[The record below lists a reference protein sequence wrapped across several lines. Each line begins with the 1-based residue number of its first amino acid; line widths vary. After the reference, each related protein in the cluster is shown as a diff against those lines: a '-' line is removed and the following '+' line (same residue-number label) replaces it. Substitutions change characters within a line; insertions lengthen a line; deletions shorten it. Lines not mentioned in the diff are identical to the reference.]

1 MSTTIELFGTGV
13 VMGVIHTLTGPDH
26 LSALATLSGT
36 NISSQTFLASFLLG
50 IKWGLGHS
58 LGLLVVGG
66 ILIAME
72 EGSNDWIG
80 MDTEMKEIIDTF
92 VGVFMLAL
100 GCYGLHK
107 ACRNKQEAAAS
118 TAIMSRSLSKES
130 LAEAESILKNSEMN
144 HRRKSMEIIE
154 QMAEALNR
162 DGDDMRGSGGGLNY
176 EDNEERDII
185 VDMDADI
192 EQRIFHAAQSLRQN
206 SDISSN
212 DSNDKQFMMGSLK
225 ASAKGALSRSFVSIL
240 TADRPASL
248 MKASS
253 FVHDHNASVR
263 RKSIT
268 LDNHS
273 NEISRCSCF
282 SMSTSG
288 VLAIIAG
295 IVHGVAGTGGVL
307 GVIPAVQLRN
317 AKLASIYL
325 SAFCLTSTLVMGG
338 FAALYGRFSIW
349 LAGGR
354 GEGSYGGSR
363 VFQVEAG
370 SAFLSIAVGIVW
382 LVLLSI
388 GGLEEIF
395 P

>member
-1 MSTTIELFGTGV
+1 
-13 VMGVIHTLTGPDH
+13 MGVIHTLTGPDH

-36 NISSQTFLASFLLG
+36 NISSQTFLTSFILG

-66 ILIAME
+66 ILIAAE
-72 EGSNDWIG
+72 GGSNEWIG

-100 GCYGLHK
+100 GCYSLHK

-118 TAIMSRSLSKES
+118 TNIKSRSLSKDS
-130 LAEAESILKNSEMN
+130 MAEAESILKNNEKIQPLDR
-144 HRRKSMEIIE
+144 RRKSFELIN
-154 QMAEALNR
+154 QMAEILNR
-162 DGDDMRGSGGGLNY
+162 DGDDMRGSGGGLNHD
-176 EDNEERDII
+176 DNEDGDSID
-185 VDMDADI
+185 DMDDDI
-192 EQRIFHAAQSLRQN
+192 EQRILHAARSLRQG
-206 SDISSN
+206 SN
-212 DSNDKQFMMGSLK
+212 DEQFSMGSLK
-225 ASAKGALSRSFVSIL
+225 ASAKGALSNSFMSIL
-240 TADRPASL
+240 TADRPVSL

-253 FVHDHNASVR
+253 FVHDHASPK
-263 RKSIT
+263 KSIM

-273 NEISRCSCF
+273 KKIQGCSF
-282 SMSTSG
+282 VSMSTSG
-288 VLAIIAG
+288 ALAIIAG

-307 GVIPAVQLRN
+307 GAIPAVQLRD

-338 FAALYGRFSIW
+338 FAALYGSFSAW

-354 GEGSYGGSR
+354 GGGSSGGSR

-388 GGLEEIF
+388 GDLEEIF
-395 P
+395 PR